1 MNKQSNIESLFARL
15 QAAAAVVGNKDPQL
29 DDGKVV
35 VDKDENHQDSI
46 SIGASHGKPFLGE
59 EMADA
64 PKVGHLI

>member
-29 DDGKVV
+29 DGK

-46 SIGASHGKPFLGE
+46 SIGASHGKPLLGE
-59 EMADA
+59 EMA
-64 PKVGHLI
+64 KVGHLN